1 MSKRRAGKAGSWY
14 TSNAAQLDAQLTEWA
29 ALPALVPPGAAL
41 RACAHLLLHLHMLS
55 PRKCAAT
62 ASARDRGRRAVARWT
77 GRSFPFLTVH
87 AGVVTPVH
95 RVRRACQRRAA
106 TGAQSA

>member
-41 RACAHLLLHLHMLS
+41 RACAHHLLHLHCSALES
-55 PRKCAAT
+55 ALQPPALATEGAA
-62 ASARDRGRRAVARWT
+62 R
-77 GRSFPFLTVH
+77 
-87 AGVVTPVH
+87 
-95 RVRRACQRRAA
+95 
-106 TGAQSA
+106 